1 MHACRGVADG
11 SGLNAQAPP
20 ATADD
25 AGANAAENDRCVPI
39 LPKLTGTN
47 GADHVAQVEDC
58 HQRPATD
65 ANCTNGAETARRCIS
80 RQARSDGEGPASR
93 ELSTECPVPS
103 TEFRTLN
110 TEDESR
116 KRESTKSRKPGRGAV
131 PQMVSSFAFSSFRY
145 LVILRLVANVPLFP
159 GKWTLTGISG

>member
-1 MHACRGVADG
+1 MHAAPVADG
-11 SGLNAQAPP
+11 SGFNAPAAP
-20 ATADD
+20 AADN
-25 AGANAAENDRCVPI
+25 AGANVAENDRCVPI

-116 KRESTKSRKPGRGAV
+116 KRESTKSRKPGRG
-131 PQMVSSFAFSSFRY
+131 PFPKWCLLSRFRPFA
-145 LVILRLVANVPLFP
+145 
-159 GKWTLTGISG
+159 IS